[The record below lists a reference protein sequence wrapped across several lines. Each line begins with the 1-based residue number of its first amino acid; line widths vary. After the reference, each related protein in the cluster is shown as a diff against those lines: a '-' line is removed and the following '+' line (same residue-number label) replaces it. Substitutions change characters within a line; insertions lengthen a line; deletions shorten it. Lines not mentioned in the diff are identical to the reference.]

1 MIDILQT
8 NSNTQLQQIDT
19 IANFS
24 IPAFDATLKANGI
37 EQLTPTKLE
46 VFQVNLGKM
55 CNQTCKHCHVDA
67 GPHRKEAMSK
77 EIMLAC
83 LEAIKTS
90 GAHTVDITGG
100 APEMHPDFRWFVE
113 QLSAL
118 QHVKIL
124 VRCNLTIILAN
135 KRFFDLPEFFKT
147 HNVEVISSLPFYT
160 ANKTDN
166 QRGQG
171 VFEKS
176 IQGLQM
182 LNNVGYGLPHS
193 GLILNLVYNP
203 SGAFLPANQNALEL
217 DFKQKLQAQ
226 YNIHFNQL
234 FAITNL
240 PVSRFLDYLI
250 QSGNLDTYLQK
261 LVDNFNPMAAQG
273 VMCKNTISIGYDG
286 QVYDCDFNQ
295 MLDLPIASSNTYI
308 QDINWKRVQ
317 DRAIVTNKH
326 CFGCTAGAGSSC
338 GGTVV

>member
-8 NSNTQLQQIDT
+8 NSKTQLQQIDT

-37 EQLTPTKLE
+37 EQLTPNKLE

-67 GPHRKEAMSK
+67 GPHRKESMSK
-77 EIMLAC
+77 EIMLVC

-100 APEMHPDFRWFVE
+100 APEMHSDFRWFVE

-135 KRFFDLPEFFKT
+135 KRFFDLPEFFKA

-176 IQGLQM
+176 IQALQM
-182 LNNVGYGLPHS
+182 LNNVGFGLPHS